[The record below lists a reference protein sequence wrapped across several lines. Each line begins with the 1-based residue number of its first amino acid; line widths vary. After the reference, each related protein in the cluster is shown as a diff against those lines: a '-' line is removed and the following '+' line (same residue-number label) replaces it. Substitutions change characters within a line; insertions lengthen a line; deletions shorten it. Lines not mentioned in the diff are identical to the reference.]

1 MDVHAV
7 QGGMVLNP
15 EVVVEFGSPPLRKGF
30 GMSED
35 DMIKEDFPQPHALIQ
50 ANLSGLQCA
59 MVSANLF
66 LALSS

>member
-1 MDVHAV
+1 
-7 QGGMVLNP
+7 
-15 EVVVEFGSPPLRKGF
+15 
-30 GMSED
+30 
-35 DMIKEDFPQPHALIQ
+35 MIKEDFPQPHALIQ